1 MLFRSPGINQILEE
15 LGGALYLTA
24 LDLLHGF
31 YNLEITPGDRWK
43 MAFSMPDGHYEFIG
57 LPMGLKNSPS
67 IFQRT
72 MNMVLQE
79 VLGKFCF
86 IYVDDIV
93 IYSKSAESH
102 LKHLD
107 IVLDKLSQNG
117 LRVKFSKCQ
126 LFRTQIHYLGF
137 IVSRDGLRVNPEK
150 VCSAS
155 AFPRPVK
162 VKGIQAFLGLVGYF

>member
-1 MLFRSPGINQILEE
+1 M
-15 LGGALYLTA
+15 
-24 LDLLHGF
+24 
-31 YNLEITPGDRWK
+31 
-43 MAFSMPDGHYEFIG
+43 
-57 LPMGLKNSPS
+57 
-67 IFQRT
+67 
-72 MNMVLQE
+72 
-79 VLGKFCF
+79 
-86 IYVDDIV
+86 DDIV

-150 VCSAS
+150 VRAAS
-155 AFPRPVK
+155 AFPQPVNI
-162 VKGIQAFLGLVGYF
+162 KGIQAFLGLVGYFRHFIENFAIKAQPLYNLLKNDVPFVWTENQE